1 MEQRVDRCDMLNE
14 PLKRCTSRRGRPTGM
29 PWTDADLF
37 FLKDAL
43 ARGMSLGDIAGF
55 LSRTEEEVQEKARE
69 LSERKWAG
77 APPAADGASSSTR
90 RSASP
95 HPQCSTQ
102 SSRRPASASAR
113 SRWRTTT
120 SRWREAIR
128 GGRYRRRVAIRV
140 PSVSSLHCI
149 VNRTA
154 AQ

>member
-69 LSERKWAG
+69 LSERK
-77 APPAADGASSSTR
+77 
-90 RSASP
+90 
-95 HPQCSTQ
+95 
-102 SSRRPASASAR
+102 
-113 SRWRTTT
+113 
-120 SRWREAIR
+120 
-128 GGRYRRRVAIRV
+128 
-140 PSVSSLHCI
+140 
-149 VNRTA
+149 
-154 AQ
+154 